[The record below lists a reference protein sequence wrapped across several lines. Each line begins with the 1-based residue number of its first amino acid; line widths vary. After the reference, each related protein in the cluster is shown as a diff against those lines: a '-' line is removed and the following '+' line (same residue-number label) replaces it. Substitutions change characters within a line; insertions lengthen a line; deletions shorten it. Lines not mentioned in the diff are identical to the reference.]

1 MLAKGHVTTRLRH
14 YIHEYFPTK
23 LGRGVMGGKESEN
36 LDQGSINLRKGEER
50 NKDETIRRKENKK
63 IKIKQLEERRREKY
77 GLGQH

>member
-1 MLAKGHVTTRLRH
+1 
-14 YIHEYFPTK
+14 
-23 LGRGVMGGKESEN
+23 MGGKESEN
-36 LDQGSINLRKGEER
+36 LDQGSSNLRKGEER